1 MMSTLQTPGAPAHPA
16 PHSLRAVTPPG
27 PGHHF
32 SSLQSFP
39 PVPSKNEP
47 VLLTA
52 GEVMPHVDPGGRR
65 AWACS
70 SWPSCSREE
79 AQQLGGGQWPQEPLL
94 AGCPPDLTAAW
105 VKGRIN
111 FLFSLPDAGSIWP
124 DLKKPQAEEFYA
136 ASLIEPI
143 LTIFSS
149 INTIL
154 SVNCSLQT
162 NWFPSGQLELH
173 SLL

>member
-1 MMSTLQTPGAPAHPA
+1 MNNSIKEHNPWGMCLFRELTKPSPLWSGLPVNQTPFGVRGILPTNKKMRFE
-16 PHSLRAVTPPG
+16 LG
-27 PGHHF
+27 PF
-32 SSLQSFP
+32 SPLPFHLLCHENMLL
-39 PVPSKNEP
+39 KNEP

-111 FLFSLPDAGSIWP
+111 FLFSLPDAGSI
-124 DLKKPQAEEFYA
+124 
-136 ASLIEPI
+136 
-143 LTIFSS
+143 
-149 INTIL
+149 
-154 SVNCSLQT
+154 
-162 NWFPSGQLELH
+162 
-173 SLL
+173 